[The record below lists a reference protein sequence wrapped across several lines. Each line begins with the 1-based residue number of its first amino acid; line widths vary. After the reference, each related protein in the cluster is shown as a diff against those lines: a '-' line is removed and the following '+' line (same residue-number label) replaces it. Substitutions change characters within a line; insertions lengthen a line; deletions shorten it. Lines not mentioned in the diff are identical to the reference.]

1 MLKGFGG
8 ELSSGTSDR
17 FQWKKIVVD
26 STSLQ
31 LHLVRK
37 SIRSFWLRLIVV
49 DSVLLTVE
57 SNEYY
62 GGPNLL

>member
-1 MLKGFGG
+1 M
-8 ELSSGTSDR
+8 
-17 FQWKKIVVD
+17 VD

-37 SIRSFWLRLIVV
+37 SIGRFWLRLVVV